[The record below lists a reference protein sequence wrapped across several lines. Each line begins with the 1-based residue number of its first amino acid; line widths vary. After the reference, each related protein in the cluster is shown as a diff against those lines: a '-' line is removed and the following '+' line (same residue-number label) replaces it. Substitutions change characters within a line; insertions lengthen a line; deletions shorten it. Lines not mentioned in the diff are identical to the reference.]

1 MLKID
6 REGEEFVFSNDW
18 DILIPVEI
26 VNVPE
31 TGLTLSVIPRL
42 RAVGKRFLKLF
53 SDRPFSDG
61 AIAWLWN
68 EIAPEGEAWGYLRT
82 RYATRRCRIFR
93 FPADAA
99 PGAPL
104 PGGRLL
110 TAEDEKN
117 NRTTFDLAETVAD
130 GRLCFG
136 QIEGGRVVSVA
147 VTHASPDEREPGGTL
162 EIGVET
168 IPEARRRGYAASS
181 LAGLTGAILSAGLIP
196 EYRCTCSN
204 VASAKVARVA
214 GYRQIGEACSF
225 VMRKKGR

>member
-26 VNVPE
+26 ERLPE

-42 RAVGKRFLKLF
+42 RAVGRRFLKLF
-53 SDRPFSDG
+53 SDRPFSD
-61 AIAWLWN
+61 
-68 EIAPEGEAWGYLRT
+68 
-82 RYATRRCRIFR
+82 
-93 FPADAA
+93 AA

-104 PGGRLL
+104 PGCRPL
-110 TAEDEKN
+110 TAEDERI
-117 NRTTFDLAETVAD
+117 NRTTFDLAETVAG

-136 QIEGGRVVSVA
+136 QIEGGEVVSVA

-181 LAGLTGAILSAGLIP
+181 LAGLTGAILSQGLVP

-204 VASAKVARVA
+204 VASAKVARAA